1 MPDASDF
8 DIEVLS
14 VQFPLLARIGTAG
27 TGSEFLWRDVSKA
40 DHWPFRTPVTGRPV
54 ADSVPP
60 GMSVKRAINSF
71 EETLMSGV
79 PDYFETTS
87 WFYGGRTSS
96 MARLVAPLADGERR
110 ELIALW
116 EVVEPSDRD

>member
-1 MPDASDF
+1 M
-8 DIEVLS
+8 
-14 VQFPLLARIGTAG
+14 
-27 TGSEFLWRDVSKA
+27 
-40 DHWPFRTPVTGRPV
+40 TGRPV